1 MIRYNI
7 NEDIL
12 DIKRKA
18 LKTGCV
24 TLFTSLVVGWL
35 LFNSAPVVLFLS
47 VFLSLVVYIIY
58 SILMV
63 RNRLTNLDIN
73 ELATVEKQLSVK
85 EDIINSGVPQKPTGW
100 IHDPSS
106 SLNFINPNNL

>member
-7 NEDIL
+7 NEDLIE
-12 DIKRKA
+12 IKRKA
-18 LKTGCV
+18 LKTGCI

-35 LFNSAPVVLFLS
+35 LFNSVPVVLFLS
-47 VFLSLVVYIIY
+47 IFISLAIYIIY

-63 RNRLTNLDIN
+63 HNRLTNLDKN
-73 ELATVEKQLSVK
+73 EFATVEKQLSVK
-85 EDIINSGVPQKPTGW
+85 EDIINSGVPQNPTGW